1 MSPEQR
7 RQRALATGLAPYLD
21 AAALVEAVALWQRD
35 YADRPR
41 FSLQGYVSELCRL
54 FDLGEQ
60 RHQLH
65 LSLVRAQSLPDAR
78 LAADPLADDRAA
90 GAGDRHPPTRAFQG
104 LMRALWASL
113 GEARAG
119 QLRLDQLTDLRQAD
133 LPADTRAALE
143 YWLNHPRSEL
153 AALDQGSLRTLLN
166 RGYVLLCERFG
177 PVSADRLLKDAGDRL
192 RRDQPEL
199 GQALNELL

>member
-1 MSPEQR
+1 MSPEER
-7 RQRALATGLAPYLD
+7 RRRALATGLAPYLD

-119 QLRLDQLTDLRQAD
+119 QLRLDQLTDLRQTD
-133 LPADTRAALE
+133 FPADTRAALE

-153 AALDQGSLRTLLN
+153 AALDQDSLRTLLN